1 MTDPYPWK
9 LFLNAIKSGDT
20 KEMSELLATHGDHN
34 VWSFFAFEEA
44 ATRAAGEEKDYEP
57 LMWLLETDGVADQ

>member
-1 MTDPYPWK
+1 
-9 LFLNAIKSGDT
+9 
-20 KEMSELLATHGDHN
+20 MSELLATHGDHN

-57 LMWLLETDGVADQ
+57 HYYEVALPKLVGWQTNRWSGRPMRLMEWRTN